1 MSPDANLPKDS
12 KPRLIGNKYYL
23 SCLLI
28 LLWYLSW
35 FHILAFMN
43 GPMINMAIQF
53 YLFSY
58 LNADIISYPVTDFPD
73 TVKIKVWE
81 FWKLPNCFPQLH
93 WFIFSVAVHIFL
105 LFIASLAVFI
115 AAIPTRL
122 TWSFNVVL
130 NKMLFWCIIL
140 YSEYMSVLL

>member
-12 KPRLIGNKYYL
+12 KPRLIDNKYYL

-58 LNADIISYPVTDFPD
+58 LNADIISYPVTDFQD
-73 TVKIKVWE
+73 TVQIKVWE
-81 FWKLPNCFPQLH
+81 FWNYQTAFHNC
-93 WFIFSVAVHIFL
+93 
-105 LFIASLAVFI
+105 
-115 AAIPTRL
+115 TD
-122 TWSFNVVL
+122 
-130 NKMLFWCIIL
+130 L
-140 YSEYMSVLL
+140 YSQ